1 MDKTHNKQNK
11 KKMISTKYKVQNIEI
26 QNTKQRSTI
35 IKHKTYKTQNIEIPS
50 QNIAESAWLWDSW
63 SMK

>member
-1 MDKTHNKQNK
+1 
-11 KKMISTKYKVQNIEI
+11 MIPTKYKVQNIEI

-50 QNIAESAWLWDSW
+50 QNIAEPAWL
-63 SMK
+63 